1 MSYHWFKKMLL
12 STSILILSSS
22 SLGLATHTVEAK
34 DNLNGEKP
42 TTNLNHNITSPS
54 VNSEMNNNETGTPH
68 ESNQTG
74 NEGTGSNSRD
84 ANPDSNNVKPDSN
97 NQNPSTD
104 SKPDPNNQ
112 NPSPNP
118 KPDPDNPKPK
128 PDPKPDPDKPKPNP
142 DPKPDPDNP
151 KPNPDPKPD
160 PNKPNPDPKPDPDK
174 PKPNPNPKPD
184 PNKPNP
190 NPSPDPD
197 QPGDSNHSGGSKN
210 GGTWNPNASDGSNQG
225 QWQPNGNQGNSQN
238 PTGNDFVSQRFL
250 ALANGAYKY
259 NPYILNQ
266 INKLGKDYG
275 EVTDEDIYNIIRKQ
289 NFSGNAYLNGLQ
301 QQSNYFRFQY
311 FNPLKSE
318 RYYRNLDEQVLALIT
333 GEIGSMPDLKKPED
347 KPDSKQRSFEPHEKD
362 DFTVVKKQ
370 EDNKKSAS
378 TAYSKSWL
386 AIVCSMMVVF
396 SIMLFLFVKRNKKK
410 IKTNHS
416 DDNPC
421 VIRFFYY
428 GIKM

>member
-42 TTNLNHNITSPS
+42 TTNLNHNVTSPS
-54 VNSEMNNNETGTPH
+54 VNSEINNNETGTPH

-74 NEGTGSNSRD
+74 NEGTDSNSRD

-97 NQNPSTD
+97 NQNPSPD
-104 SKPDPNNQ
+104 SKPDPNNP
-112 NPSPNP
+112 NPGPNP

-128 PDPKPDPDKPKPNP
+128 
-142 DPKPDPDNP
+142 
-151 KPNPDPKPD
+151 
-160 PNKPNPDPKPDPDK
+160 PDPKPDPDK

-190 NPSPDPD
+190 NPSPDPN

-266 INKLGKDYG
+266 INQLGKEFG

-386 AIVCSMMVVF
+386 AIVCSMMVIF

-410 IKTNHS
+410 NKNES
-416 DDNPC
+416 Q
-421 VIRFFYY
+421 RR
-428 GIKM
+428 

>member
-74 NEGTGSNSRD
+74 NEGTSSNSRD

-128 PDPKPDPDKPKPNP
+128 PDPDKPKPNL

-151 KPNPDPKPD
+151 KPKPD
-160 PNKPNPDPKPDPDK
+160 
-174 PKPNPNPKPD
+174 PKPD

-410 IKTNHS
+410 NKNES
-416 DDNPC
+416 Q
-421 VIRFFYY
+421 RR
-428 GIKM
+428 

>member
-68 ESNQTG
+68 KSNQTG
-74 NEGTGSNSRD
+74 NEETGSNSRD

-97 NQNPSTD
+97 NQNPSPD
-104 SKPDPNNQ
+104 SKPDSNNQ
-112 NPSPNP
+112 N
-118 KPDPDNPKPK
+118 
-128 PDPKPDPDKPKPNP
+128 PNP

-160 PNKPNPDPKPDPDK
+160 PDK
-174 PKPNPNPKPD
+174 P
-184 PNKPNP
+184 KPNP

-238 PTGNDFVSQRFL
+238 TTGNDFVSQRFL

-347 KPDSKQRSFEPHEKD
+347 KPDSKHRSFEPHEKD

-410 IKTNHS
+410 NKNES
-416 DDNPC
+416 Q
-421 VIRFFYY
+421 RR
-428 GIKM
+428 

>member
-97 NQNPSTD
+97 NQNPSPD

-112 NPSPNP
+112 NPSPN
-118 KPDPDNPKPK
+118 
-128 PDPKPDPDKPKPNP
+128 PKPDPDKPKPNP

-160 PNKPNPDPKPDPDK
+160 PDKPKPNPDPKPGPD
-174 PKPNPNPKPD
+174 NPKPD

-210 GGTWNPNASDGSNQG
+210 GGTWHPNASDGSNQG

-362 DFTVVKKQ
+362 DFSVVKKQ

-410 IKTNHS
+410 NKNES
-416 DDNPC
+416 Q
-421 VIRFFYY
+421 RR
-428 GIKM
+428 

>member
-118 KPDPDNPKPK
+118 KPDPDNPVPSQQE
-128 PDPKPDPDKPKPNP
+128 
-142 DPKPDPDNP
+142 
-151 KPNPDPKPD
+151 
-160 PNKPNPDPKPDPDK
+160 PDPKPDPDK

-410 IKTNHS
+410 NKNES
-416 DDNPC
+416 Q
-421 VIRFFYY
+421 RR
-428 GIKM
+428 

>member
-74 NEGTGSNSRD
+74 NEETGSNSRD

-97 NQNPSTD
+97 NQNPNPD
-104 SKPDPNNQ
+104 SKPDSNNQ

-118 KPDPDNPKPK
+118 KPNPDNPKPK

-151 KPNPDPKPD
+151 KPNPDNPKPNPDPKPD
-160 PNKPNPDPKPDPDK
+160 PDKPKPNPDPKPDPKPDPDK

-238 PTGNDFVSQRFL
+238 TTGNDFVSQRFL

-347 KPDSKQRSFEPHEKD
+347 KPDSKHRSFEPHEKD

-410 IKTNHS
+410 NKNES
-416 DDNPC
+416 Q
-421 VIRFFYY
+421 RR
-428 GIKM
+428 

>member
-74 NEGTGSNSRD
+74 NVGTGSNSRD

-128 PDPKPDPDKPKPNP
+128 PDPKPDPDKPKPNL

-151 KPNPDPKPD
+151 KPK
-160 PNKPNPDPKPDPDK
+160 PDPKPDPDK
-174 PKPNPNPKPD
+174 PKPNPDPKPD
-184 PNKPNP
+184 PDKPKPNP

-347 KPDSKQRSFEPHEKD
+347 KPYSKQRSFEPHEKD

-410 IKTNHS
+410 NKNES
-416 DDNPC
+416 Q
-421 VIRFFYY
+421 RR
-428 GIKM
+428 

>member
-1 MSYHWFKKMLL
+1 MSYDWFKKMLL
-12 STSILILSSS
+12 STSMLILSSS

-42 TTNLNHNITSPS
+42 TTNLNHNVTSPS

-68 ESNQTG
+68 ESNQAG

-97 NQNPSTD
+97 NQNPSPD
-104 SKPDPNNQ
+104 SKPDPNNP
-112 NPSPNP
+112 NPGPNP
-118 KPDPDNPKPK
+118 KPDPDKPKPNPEPK
-128 PDPKPDPDKPKPNP
+128 PDPDKPKPNPEPKPDPDKPKPNPDPKPDPDKPKPNP
-142 DPKPDPDNP
+142 DPKPDP
-151 KPNPDPKPD
+151 
-160 PNKPNPDPKPDPDK
+160 
-174 PKPNPNPKPD
+174 NPNPKPD

-190 NPSPDPD
+190 NPSPNPN

-225 QWQPNGNQGNSQN
+225 QWQPNGNQVNSQN
-238 PTGNDFVSQRFL
+238 HTGNDFVSQRFL

-386 AIVCSMMVVF
+386 AIVCSMIVVF

-410 IKTNHS
+410 NKNES
-416 DDNPC
+416 Q
-421 VIRFFYY
+421 RR
-428 GIKM
+428 

>member
-84 ANPDSNNVKPDSN
+84 ANPNSNNVKPDSN
-97 NQNPSTD
+97 NQNPSPD
-104 SKPDPNNQ
+104 SKPDPNNP
-112 NPSPNP
+112 NPGPEP

-128 PDPKPDPDKPKPNP
+128 PDPKPDPDNPKPKPN
-142 DPKPDPDNP
+142 
-151 KPNPDPKPD
+151 
-160 PNKPNPDPKPDPDK
+160 PKPDPDK
-174 PKPNPNPKPD
+174 PKPKPDPKPDPYKPKPNPNPNPKSD

-190 NPSPDPD
+190 NPSPDPN

-266 INKLGKDYG
+266 INQLGKDYG

-362 DFTVVKKQ
+362 DFTAVKKQ

-410 IKTNHS
+410 NKNES
-416 DDNPC
+416 Q
-421 VIRFFYY
+421 RR
-428 GIKM
+428 

>member
-128 PDPKPDPDKPKPNP
+128 
-142 DPKPDPDNP
+142 
-151 KPNPDPKPD
+151 
-160 PNKPNPDPKPDPDK
+160 PDPKPDPDK

-347 KPDSKQRSFEPHEKD
+347 KPDSKQRSFELHEKD

-410 IKTNHS
+410 NKNES
-416 DDNPC
+416 Q
-421 VIRFFYY
+421 RR
-428 GIKM
+428 

>member
-128 PDPKPDPDKPKPNP
+128 
-142 DPKPDPDNP
+142 
-151 KPNPDPKPD
+151 
-160 PNKPNPDPKPDPDK
+160 PDPKPDPDK

-301 QQSNYFRFQY
+301 QQSNYFRFQH

-410 IKTNHS
+410 NKNES
-416 DDNPC
+416 Q
-421 VIRFFYY
+421 RR
-428 GIKM
+428 

>member
-42 TTNLNHNITSPS
+42 TTNLNHNVTSPS
-54 VNSEMNNNETGTPH
+54 VNSEINNNETGTPH

-74 NEGTGSNSRD
+74 NEGTNSNSRD

-97 NQNPSTD
+97 NQNPSSD
-104 SKPDPNNQ
+104 SKPDPNN
-112 NPSPNP
+112 PNP
-118 KPDPDNPKPK
+118 GPN
-128 PDPKPDPDKPKPNP
+128 PKPDPDKPKPNP
-142 DPKPDPDNP
+142 D
-151 KPNPDPKPD
+151 
-160 PNKPNPDPKPDPDK
+160 PDPKPDPDK

-190 NPSPDPD
+190 NPSPDPN

-225 QWQPNGNQGNSQN
+225 QWQPNGNQENSQN

-266 INKLGKDYG
+266 INQLGKEFG

-410 IKTNHS
+410 NKNES
-416 DDNPC
+416 Q
-421 VIRFFYY
+421 RR
-428 GIKM
+428 

>member
-12 STSILILSSS
+12 STSMLILSSSSS

-42 TTNLNHNITSPS
+42 TTNLNHNVTSPS

-68 ESNQTG
+68 ESNQAG

-97 NQNPSTD
+97 NQNPSPD
-104 SKPDPNNQ
+104 SKPDPNNP
-112 NPSPNP
+112 NPGPNP
-118 KPDPDNPKPK
+118 KPDPDKPKPK

-142 DPKPDPDNP
+142 DPKPDP
-151 KPNPDPKPD
+151 
-160 PNKPNPDPKPDPDK
+160 
-174 PKPNPNPKPD
+174 NPNPKPD

-190 NPSPDPD
+190 NPSPNPN
-197 QPGDSNHSGGSKN
+197 QPGDSNQSGGSKN

-266 INKLGKDYG
+266 INQLGKEYG

-410 IKTNHS
+410 NKNES
-416 DDNPC
+416 Q
-421 VIRFFYY
+421 RR
-428 GIKM
+428 

>member
-42 TTNLNHNITSPS
+42 TTNLNHNVTSPS
-54 VNSEMNNNETGTPH
+54 VNSEINNNETGTPH

-74 NEGTGSNSRD
+74 NEGTNSNSRD

-97 NQNPSTD
+97 NQNPSSD
-104 SKPDPNNQ
+104 SKPDPNN
-112 NPSPNP
+112 PNP
-118 KPDPDNPKPK
+118 GPN
-128 PDPKPDPDKPKPNP
+128 PKPDPDKPKPNP
-142 DPKPDPDNP
+142 D
-151 KPNPDPKPD
+151 
-160 PNKPNPDPKPDPDK
+160 PDPKPDPDK

-184 PNKPNP
+184 PDPNKPNP
-190 NPSPDPD
+190 NPSPDPN

-266 INKLGKDYG
+266 INQLGKEFG

-410 IKTNHS
+410 NKNES
-416 DDNPC
+416 Q
-421 VIRFFYY
+421 RR
-428 GIKM
+428 

>member
-128 PDPKPDPDKPKPNP
+128 
-142 DPKPDPDNP
+142 
-151 KPNPDPKPD
+151 
-160 PNKPNPDPKPDPDK
+160 PDPKPDPDK

-333 GEIGSMPDLKKPED
+333 GEIGSMPDLKKSED

-410 IKTNHS
+410 NKNES
-416 DDNPC
+416 Q
-421 VIRFFYY
+421 RR
-428 GIKM
+428 

>member
-42 TTNLNHNITSPS
+42 TTNLNHNVTSPS
-54 VNSEMNNNETGTPH
+54 VNSEINNNETGTPH

-74 NEGTGSNSRD
+74 NEGTDSNSRD

-97 NQNPSTD
+97 NQNPSPD
-104 SKPDPNNQ
+104 SKPDPNNP
-112 NPSPNP
+112 NPGPNP

-142 DPKPDPDNP
+142 DPKPDP
-151 KPNPDPKPD
+151 
-160 PNKPNPDPKPDPDK
+160 
-174 PKPNPNPKPD
+174 
-184 PNKPNP
+184 NKPNP
-190 NPSPDPD
+190 NPSPDPN

-266 INKLGKDYG
+266 INQLGKEFG

-386 AIVCSMMVVF
+386 AIVCSMMVIF

-410 IKTNHS
+410 NKNES
-416 DDNPC
+416 Q
-421 VIRFFYY
+421 RR
-428 GIKM
+428 

>member
-1 MSYHWFKKMLL
+1 MSYDWFKKMLL
-12 STSILILSSS
+12 STSMLILSSS

-42 TTNLNHNITSPS
+42 TTNLNHNVTSPS

-68 ESNQTG
+68 ESNQAG

-97 NQNPSTD
+97 NQNPSPD
-104 SKPDPNNQ
+104 SKPDPNN
-112 NPSPNP
+112 PNP
-118 KPDPDNPKPK
+118 GPN
-128 PDPKPDPDKPKPNP
+128 PKPDPDKPKPNP
-142 DPKPDPDNP
+142 DPKPDPDKPKPNPEPKPDPDKPKPNPEPKPDPDKP

-160 PNKPNPDPKPDPDK
+160 
-174 PKPNPNPKPD
+174 PNPNPKPD

-190 NPSPDPD
+190 NPSPNPN

-238 PTGNDFVSQRFL
+238 HTGNDFVSQRFL

-386 AIVCSMMVVF
+386 AIVCSMIVVF

-410 IKTNHS
+410 NKNES
-416 DDNPC
+416 Q
-421 VIRFFYY
+421 RR
-428 GIKM
+428 

>member
-97 NQNPSTD
+97 NQNPSPD

-112 NPSPNP
+112 NPSPN
-118 KPDPDNPKPK
+118 
-128 PDPKPDPDKPKPNP
+128 PKPDPDKPKPNP

-151 KPNPDPKPD
+151 KPNLDPKPD
-160 PNKPNPDPKPDPDK
+160 PDKPKPNPDPKPDPDK
-174 PKPNPNPKPD
+174 PKPNPNPNPKPD

-210 GGTWNPNASDGSNQG
+210 GGTWHPNASDGSNQG

-362 DFTVVKKQ
+362 DFSVVKKQ

-410 IKTNHS
+410 NKNES
-416 DDNPC
+416 Q
-421 VIRFFYY
+421 RR
-428 GIKM
+428 

>member
-97 NQNPSTD
+97 NQNPSPD

-112 NPSPNP
+112 NPSPN
-118 KPDPDNPKPK
+118 
-128 PDPKPDPDKPKPNP
+128 PKPDPDKPKPNP

-160 PNKPNPDPKPDPDK
+160 PDKPKPNPDPKPDPDK
-174 PKPNPNPKPD
+174 PKPNPDPKPD
-184 PNKPNP
+184 PDKPKPNP

-210 GGTWNPNASDGSNQG
+210 GGTWHPNASDGSNQG

-362 DFTVVKKQ
+362 DFSVVKKQ

-410 IKTNHS
+410 NKNES
-416 DDNPC
+416 Q
-421 VIRFFYY
+421 RR
-428 GIKM
+428 

>member
-12 STSILILSSS
+12 STSMLILSSS
-22 SLGLATHTVEAK
+22 SIGLATHTVEAK

-42 TTNLNHNITSPS
+42 TTNLNHNVTSPS

-74 NEGTGSNSRD
+74 DEGTGSNSRD

-97 NQNPSTD
+97 NPNPG
-104 SKPDPNNQ
+104 
-112 NPSPNP
+112 PNP
-118 KPDPDNPKPK
+118 KPDPDKPKPNPNPKPGPDK
-128 PDPKPDPDKPKPNP
+128 PKPNPEPKPDPDKPKPNP
-142 DPKPDPDNP
+142 DPKPDPDKP
-151 KPNPDPKPD
+151 KPNPEPKPD
-160 PNKPNPDPKPDPDK
+160 
-174 PKPNPNPKPD
+174 PNPNPKPD

-190 NPSPDPD
+190 SPNPN

-225 QWQPNGNQGNSQN
+225 QWQPNGNQRNLQN

-266 INKLGKDYG
+266 INQLGKEYG

-410 IKTNHS
+410 NKNES
-416 DDNPC
+416 Q
-421 VIRFFYY
+421 RR
-428 GIKM
+428 

>member
-68 ESNQTG
+68 KSNQTG
-74 NEGTGSNSRD
+74 NEETGSNSRD

-97 NQNPSTD
+97 NQNPSPD
-104 SKPDPNNQ
+104 S
-112 NPSPNP
+112 
-118 KPDPDNPKPK
+118 
-128 PDPKPDPDKPKPNP
+128 
-142 DPKPDPDNP
+142 
-151 KPNPDPKPD
+151 
-160 PNKPNPDPKPDPDK
+160 
-174 PKPNPNPKPD
+174 KPD

-238 PTGNDFVSQRFL
+238 TTGNDFVSQRFL

-347 KPDSKQRSFEPHEKD
+347 KPDSKHRSFEPHEKD

-410 IKTNHS
+410 NKNES
-416 DDNPC
+416 Q
-421 VIRFFYY
+421 RR
-428 GIKM
+428 

>member
-142 DPKPDPDNP
+142 NPKPDS
-151 KPNPDPKPD
+151 
-160 PNKPNPDPKPDPDK
+160 
-174 PKPNPNPKPD
+174 D

-410 IKTNHS
+410 NKNES
-416 DDNPC
+416 QQ
-421 VIRFFYY
+421 R
-428 GIKM
+428 

>member
-22 SLGLATHTVEAK
+22 SLGLATYTVEAK

-104 SKPDPNNQ
+104 SKPDP
-112 NPSPNP
+112 
-118 KPDPDNPKPK
+118 
-128 PDPKPDPDKPKPNP
+128 DKP
-142 DPKPDPDNP
+142 
-151 KPNPDPKPD
+151 
-160 PNKPNPDPKPDPDK
+160 KPNPDPKPDPDK

-197 QPGDSNHSGGSKN
+197 QHGDSNHSGGSKN

-410 IKTNHS
+410 NKNES
-416 DDNPC
+416 Q
-421 VIRFFYY
+421 RR
-428 GIKM
+428 

>member
-104 SKPDPNNQ
+104 SKPDPNN
-112 NPSPNP
+112 PKPKPDPDKPKPKPDP
-118 KPDPDNPKPK
+118 KPDPDNPK
-128 PDPKPDPDKPKPNP
+128 PKPDPDKPKPNP
-142 DPKPDPDNP
+142 DPKPDPD
-151 KPNPDPKPD
+151 
-160 PNKPNPDPKPDPDK
+160 
-174 PKPNPNPKPD
+174 
-184 PNKPNP
+184 KPNP
-190 NPSPDPD
+190 NPSPNPN

-410 IKTNHS
+410 NKNES
-416 DDNPC
+416 Q
-421 VIRFFYY
+421 RR
-428 GIKM
+428 

>member
-1 MSYHWFKKMLL
+1 MSYDWFKKMLL
-12 STSILILSSS
+12 STSMLILSSS

-42 TTNLNHNITSPS
+42 TTNLNHNVTSPS

-68 ESNQTG
+68 ESNQAG

-97 NQNPSTD
+97 NQNPSPD
-104 SKPDPNNQ
+104 SKPDPNNP
-112 NPSPNP
+112 NPGPNP
-118 KPDPDNPKPK
+118 KPDPDKPKPNPEPKPDPDKPKPNPEPKPDPDKPKPNPDPK

-142 DPKPDPDNP
+142 DPKPDP
-151 KPNPDPKPD
+151 
-160 PNKPNPDPKPDPDK
+160 
-174 PKPNPNPKPD
+174 
-184 PNKPNP
+184 NKPNP
-190 NPSPDPD
+190 NPSPNPN

-238 PTGNDFVSQRFL
+238 HTGNDFVSQRFL

-386 AIVCSMMVVF
+386 AIVCSMIVVF

-410 IKTNHS
+410 NKNES
-416 DDNPC
+416 Q
-421 VIRFFYY
+421 RR
-428 GIKM
+428 

>member
-128 PDPKPDPDKPKPNP
+128 
-142 DPKPDPDNP
+142 
-151 KPNPDPKPD
+151 
-160 PNKPNPDPKPDPDK
+160 PDPKPDPDK

-318 RYYRNLDEQVLALIT
+318 RYYRNLDEQVLTLIT

-410 IKTNHS
+410 NKNES
-416 DDNPC
+416 Q
-421 VIRFFYY
+421 RR
-428 GIKM
+428 

>member
-97 NQNPSTD
+97 NQNPSPD

-118 KPDPDNPKPK
+118 KPDPDKPKPNPDPKPDPYNPKPN

-142 DPKPDPDNP
+142 N
-151 KPNPDPKPD
+151 
-160 PNKPNPDPKPDPDK
+160 PKPDPDK
-174 PKPNPNPKPD
+174 PKPNPNPNPKPD

-210 GGTWNPNASDGSNQG
+210 GGTWHPNASDGSNQG

-362 DFTVVKKQ
+362 DFSVVKKQ

-410 IKTNHS
+410 NKNES
-416 DDNPC
+416 Q
-421 VIRFFYY
+421 RR
-428 GIKM
+428 

>member
-142 DPKPDPDNP
+142 
-151 KPNPDPKPD
+151 
-160 PNKPNPDPKPDPDK
+160 
-174 PKPNPNPKPD
+174 NPKPD

-259 NPYILNQ
+259 NPYVLNQ

-410 IKTNHS
+410 NKNES
-416 DDNPC
+416 Q
-421 VIRFFYY
+421 RR
-428 GIKM
+428 

>member
-42 TTNLNHNITSPS
+42 TTNLKHNITSPS

-74 NEGTGSNSRD
+74 DEGTGSNSRD

-97 NQNPSTD
+97 NQNPN
-104 SKPDPNNQ
+104 PN
-112 NPSPNP
+112 
-118 KPDPDNPKPK
+118 
-128 PDPKPDPDKPKPNP
+128 PKPDPDKPK
-142 DPKPDPDNP
+142 
-151 KPNPDPKPD
+151 
-160 PNKPNPDPKPDPDK
+160 PDPKPDPDK

-190 NPSPDPD
+190 NPSPDPN
-197 QPGDSNHSGGSKN
+197 QPGDSNQSGGSKN

-225 QWQPNGNQGNSQN
+225 QWQPNGNQRNLQN

-266 INKLGKDYG
+266 INQLGKEYG

-410 IKTNHS
+410 NKNES
-416 DDNPC
+416 Q
-421 VIRFFYY
+421 RR
-428 GIKM
+428 

>member
-1 MSYHWFKKMLL
+1 MSYDWFKKMLL
-12 STSILILSSS
+12 STSMLILSSS

-42 TTNLNHNITSPS
+42 TTNLNHNVTSPS

-68 ESNQTG
+68 ESNQAG

-97 NQNPSTD
+97 NQNPSPD
-104 SKPDPNNQ
+104 SKPDPNNP
-112 NPSPNP
+112 NPGPNP
-118 KPDPDNPKPK
+118 KPDPDKPK
-128 PDPKPDPDKPKPNP
+128 PNPEPKPDPDKPKPNPEPKPDPDKPKPNPEPKPDPDKPKPNP
-142 DPKPDPDNP
+142 DPKPDP
-151 KPNPDPKPD
+151 
-160 PNKPNPDPKPDPDK
+160 
-174 PKPNPNPKPD
+174 NPNPKPD

-190 NPSPDPD
+190 NPSPNPN

-238 PTGNDFVSQRFL
+238 HTGNDFVSQRFL

-386 AIVCSMMVVF
+386 AIVCSMIVVF

-410 IKTNHS
+410 NKNES
-416 DDNPC
+416 Q
-421 VIRFFYY
+421 RR
-428 GIKM
+428 

>member
-22 SLGLATHTVEAK
+22 SLGLATYTVEAK

-104 SKPDPNNQ
+104 SKPDP
-112 NPSPNP
+112 
-118 KPDPDNPKPK
+118 
-128 PDPKPDPDKPKPNP
+128 DKPKPNP
-142 DPKPDPDNP
+142 DPKPDPDN
-151 KPNPDPKPD
+151 
-160 PNKPNPDPKPDPDK
+160 

-197 QPGDSNHSGGSKN
+197 QHGDSNHSGGSKN

-410 IKTNHS
+410 NKNES
-416 DDNPC
+416 Q
-421 VIRFFYY
+421 RR
-428 GIKM
+428 

>member
-12 STSILILSSS
+12 STSMLILSSS
-22 SLGLATHTVEAK
+22 IGLATHTVEAK

-42 TTNLNHNITSPS
+42 TTNLNHNVTSPS

-68 ESNQTG
+68 ESNQAG

-97 NQNPSTD
+97 NQNPSPD
-104 SKPDPNNQ
+104 SKPDPNNP
-112 NPSPNP
+112 NPGPTP
-118 KPDPDNPKPK
+118 KPDPDKPKPN

-142 DPKPDPDNP
+142 DPKPDPN
-151 KPNPDPKPD
+151 
-160 PNKPNPDPKPDPDK
+160 
-174 PKPNPNPKPD
+174 PNPNPKPD

-190 NPSPDPD
+190 NPSPNPN
-197 QPGDSNHSGGSKN
+197 QPGDSNQSGGSKN

-266 INKLGKDYG
+266 INQLGKEYG

-410 IKTNHS
+410 NKNES
-416 DDNPC
+416 Q
-421 VIRFFYY
+421 RR
-428 GIKM
+428 

>member
-68 ESNQTG
+68 KSNQTG
-74 NEGTGSNSRD
+74 NEETGSNSRD

-97 NQNPSTD
+97 NQNPSPD
-104 SKPDPNNQ
+104 SKPDSNNQ
-112 NPSPNP
+112 NPS
-118 KPDPDNPKPK
+118 
-128 PDPKPDPDKPKPNP
+128 
-142 DPKPDPDNP
+142 
-151 KPNPDPKPD
+151 
-160 PNKPNPDPKPDPDK
+160 PDPKPDPDK

-238 PTGNDFVSQRFL
+238 TTGNDFVSQRFL

-347 KPDSKQRSFEPHEKD
+347 KPDSKHRSFEPHEKD

-410 IKTNHS
+410 NKNES
-416 DDNPC
+416 Q
-421 VIRFFYY
+421 RR
-428 GIKM
+428 

>member
-112 NPSPNP
+112 NSSPNP

-142 DPKPDPDNP
+142 
-151 KPNPDPKPD
+151 
-160 PNKPNPDPKPDPDK
+160 
-174 PKPNPNPKPD
+174 
-184 PNKPNP
+184 

-210 GGTWNPNASDGSNQG
+210 GGAWNPNASDGSNQG

-410 IKTNHS
+410 NKNES
-416 DDNPC
+416 Q
-421 VIRFFYY
+421 RR
-428 GIKM
+428 

>member
-12 STSILILSSS
+12 STSMLILSSS
-22 SLGLATHTVEAK
+22 SIGLATHTVEAK

-42 TTNLNHNITSPS
+42 TTNLNHNVTSPS

-74 NEGTGSNSRD
+74 DEGTGSNSRD

-97 NQNPSTD
+97 NPNPG
-104 SKPDPNNQ
+104 
-112 NPSPNP
+112 PNP
-118 KPDPDNPKPK
+118 KPDPDKPKPNPNPKPDPDKPNPNPK
-128 PDPKPDPDKPKPNP
+128 PDPDKPKPNPEPKPDPDKPKPNP
-142 DPKPDPDNP
+142 DPKPDPDKP
-151 KPNPDPKPD
+151 KPNPEPKPD
-160 PNKPNPDPKPDPDK
+160 
-174 PKPNPNPKPD
+174 PNPNPKPD

-190 NPSPDPD
+190 NPSPNPN

-225 QWQPNGNQGNSQN
+225 QWQPNGNQRNLQN

-266 INKLGKDYG
+266 INQLGKEYG

-410 IKTNHS
+410 NKNES
-416 DDNPC
+416 Q
-421 VIRFFYY
+421 RR
-428 GIKM
+428 

>member
-12 STSILILSSS
+12 STSMLILSSSS

-42 TTNLNHNITSPS
+42 TTNLNHNVTSPS

-68 ESNQTG
+68 ESNQAG

-97 NQNPSTD
+97 NQNPSPD
-104 SKPDPNNQ
+104 SKPDPNNP
-112 NPSPNP
+112 NPGPNP
-118 KPDPDNPKPK
+118 KPDPDKPKPNPEPK
-128 PDPKPDPDKPKPNP
+128 PDPDKPKPNPDPKPDPDKPKPNP
-142 DPKPDPDNP
+142 DPKPDPN
-151 KPNPDPKPD
+151 
-160 PNKPNPDPKPDPDK
+160 
-174 PKPNPNPKPD
+174 PNPNPKPD

-190 NPSPDPD
+190 NPN
-197 QPGDSNHSGGSKN
+197 QPGDSNQSGGSKN

-225 QWQPNGNQGNSQN
+225 QWQPNGNQGNSKN

-266 INKLGKDYG
+266 INQLGKEYG

-410 IKTNHS
+410 NKNES
-416 DDNPC
+416 Q
-421 VIRFFYY
+421 RR
-428 GIKM
+428 

>member
-142 DPKPDPDNP
+142 NPKPDPDNP

-410 IKTNHS
+410 NKNES
-416 DDNPC
+416 Q
-421 VIRFFYY
+421 RR
-428 GIKM
+428 